1 MAWFWLGFFALV
13 ALLLVLDLGV
23 LHRKASKPTIKSAA
37 LWTLAWVVVGLSFSG
52 VVYLIYE
59 NNWLGVHLAGTPPGK
74 GAGLD
79 ATITYVSAYLLE
91 QALSVDNLFVI
102 AVVFR
107 NFRIPVEHQ
116 HRVLFW
122 GILGAIVFRLVLL
135 SGGAFV
141 AHQLHWVFYI
151 FGAYLIWQG
160 IQLLPE
166 EKEEEQKLGD
176 RSVRLVRRFV
186 PVTDGDYGGR
196 FSVMID
202 GKRWLT
208 TVAVCLV
215 VVELT
220 DIVFA
225 MDSIPAVLSIS
236 RETFIIVTSNVFA
249 ILGLRSLYF
258 VLAGALMK
266 FRYLKLS
273 LAVLLVFIGVKMII
287 HSWYEVPDVVTLGA
301 IAVVLAIGVIA
312 SIIQTR
318 REPPQPPIDPGS
330 SLG

>member
-13 ALLLVLDLGV
+13 ALLLVLDLGL
-23 LHRKASKPTIKSAA
+23 LHREPKEPTLRSAA
-37 LWTLAWVVVGLSFSG
+37 LWTVAWVAVGLAFSG
-52 VVYLIYE
+52 IVFLIYE
-59 NNWLGVHLAGTPPGK
+59 NNWLGVHLAGTPPGHA
-74 GAGLD
+74 AGSD
-79 ATITYVSAYLLE
+79 AAVTYVSAYLLE

-102 AVVFR
+102 AIVFR
-107 NFRIPVEHQ
+107 QFRVPVRHQ

-122 GILGAIVFRLVLL
+122 GILGAIVFRLGLL
-135 SGGAFV
+135 GGGAYI
-141 AHQLHWVFYI
+141 AHRLHWIFYI
-151 FGAYLIWQG
+151 FGTYLIWQG
-160 IQLLPE
+160 IKLLGGGDDDE
-166 EKEEEQKLGD
+166 GGLGD
-176 RSVRLVRRFV
+176 RAIKFVRRFV

-196 FSVMID
+196 FSVVMD

-215 VVELT
+215 AVELT

-236 RETFIIVTSNVFA
+236 RETFIVVTSNVFA

-266 FRYLKLS
+266 FRYLKVS
-273 LAVLLVFIGVKMII
+273 LAVLLAFIGAKMLA
-287 HSWYEVPDVVTLGA
+287 HRWVHVPDAVTLIV
-301 IAVVLAIGVIA
+301 IAAVLAVGVVA
-312 SIIQTR
+312 SIIQSR
-318 REPPQPPIDPGS
+318 REPPPIDPAS